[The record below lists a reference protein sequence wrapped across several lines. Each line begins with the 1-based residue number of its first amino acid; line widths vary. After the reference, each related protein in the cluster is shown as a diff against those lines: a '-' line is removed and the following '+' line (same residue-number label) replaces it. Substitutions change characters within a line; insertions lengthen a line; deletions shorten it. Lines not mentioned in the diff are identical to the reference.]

1 LSEKEERKAMSTNDT
16 DRTPEIRNEEPKS
29 HTGAIAALS
38 VGLVLALA
46 GDGYLLVQSNRQN
59 QNLSDMRDGTQAQI
73 SKLGDA
79 TTTLLEQRMQALNAE
94 LKDAQD
100 SANTA
105 IKRAR
110 AEAQKQGKDISTKL
124 EEDQQQVADQINQ
137 VKEFATT
144 ADSKIT
150 AVSSDVNSV
159 KGDVTGVKD
168 DVTGVKQTVATAQ
181 AQLEKTTSDLK
192 RAMGDMGVMSGLI
205 ATNGKDLQA
214 LRELGER
221 NYTEFD
227 LTKTMRERKIGNVTI
242 ALRQTDPKRNRYSL
256 QIVADD
262 KRVDKKDRTINEPV
276 QLYVGGGHQ
285 PYEIVVNQVK
295 KDEVVGYLATPKV
308 TTAQR

>member
-1 LSEKEERKAMSTNDT
+1 MSTNDT

-110 AEAQKQGKDISTKL
+110 AEAQKQGKDISSKI

-295 KDEVVGYLATPKV
+295 KDEVVGYLSTPKV

>member
-1 LSEKEERKAMSTNDT
+1 MSTNDT

-59 QNLSDMRDGTQAQI
+59 QNPSDMRDGTQAQI

>member
-1 LSEKEERKAMSTNDT
+1 MSMNE
-16 DRTPEIRNEEPKS
+16 DRTTEIRSEEPKS

-46 GDGYLLVQSNRQN
+46 GDAYLLVQSNHTN
-59 QNLSDMRDGTQAQI
+59 QSLSDMRDGTQAQI

-79 TTTLLEQRMQALNAE
+79 TSTLLEQRMAALNAE
-94 LKDAQD
+94 LKDAQS
-100 SANTA
+100 SADTA

-110 AEAQKQGKDISTKL
+110 AEAQKQGKDISSQLSSKI
-124 EEDQQQVADQINQ
+124 EEDQQKVADQINQ
-137 VKEFATT
+137 VKEVATT

-168 DVTGVKQTVATAQ
+168 DVTGVKQTVASAQ
-181 AQLEKTTSDLK
+181 AQLEKTTADLK

-214 LRELGER
+214 LRDLGER

-242 ALRQTDPKRNRYSL
+242 ALKQTDPKRNRYSL

-262 KRVDKKDRTINEPV
+262 KRVDKKDKTINEPV
-276 QLYVGGGHQ
+276 QLYVSGGHQ

-295 KDEVVGYLATPKV
+295 KDEVVGYLSTPKV

>member
-1 LSEKEERKAMSTNDT
+1 MSTNDT